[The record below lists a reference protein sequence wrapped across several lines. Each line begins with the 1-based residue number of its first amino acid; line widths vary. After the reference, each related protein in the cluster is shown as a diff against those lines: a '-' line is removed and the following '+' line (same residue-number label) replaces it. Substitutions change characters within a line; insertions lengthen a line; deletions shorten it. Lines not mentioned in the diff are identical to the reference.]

1 MKKIILIM
9 LILFLTC
16 LPILFIIRGNIL
28 GEQINSIEKLP
39 YTHTKAIC
47 NETNYCQDY
56 EIECQGNQLIKMS
69 PITGAFAQYSKNWQ
83 DPRNEKDI
91 LC

>member
-1 MKKIILIM
+1 MNKLSIFAMILL
-9 LILFLTC
+9 LILAVFITFL
-16 LPILFIIRGNIL
+16 LA
-28 GEQINSIEKLP
+28 NSNNSLDY

-56 EIECQGNQLIKMS
+56 QIFCNKDKLIMTT
-69 PITGAFAQYSKNWQ
+69 PITGAVVQYSVSWQ
-83 DPRNEKDI
+83 DPRNELEKE

>member
-1 MKKIILIM
+1 MKKLIILSV
-9 LILFLTC
+9 ILFL
-16 LPILFIIRGNIL
+16 ILIILLAFLIAKP
-28 GEQINSIEKLP
+28 EKDLDL

-56 EIECQGNQLIKMS
+56 QISCNSKGIIMS
-69 PITGAFAQYSKNWQ
+69 TPITGAAVQFPENWK
-83 DPRNEKDI
+83 DPRNENEKK

>member
-1 MKKIILIM
+1 MKKLGIIGIILL
-9 LILFLTC
+9 LILVGILSFL
-16 LPILFIIRGNIL
+16 LA
-28 GEQINSIEKLP
+28 NSEDNLDY

-56 EIECQGNQLIKMS
+56 QISCNSKGIVMMT
-69 PITGAFAQYSKNWQ
+69 PITGAFLQLPENWK
-83 DPRNEKDI
+83 DPRNEKEKE